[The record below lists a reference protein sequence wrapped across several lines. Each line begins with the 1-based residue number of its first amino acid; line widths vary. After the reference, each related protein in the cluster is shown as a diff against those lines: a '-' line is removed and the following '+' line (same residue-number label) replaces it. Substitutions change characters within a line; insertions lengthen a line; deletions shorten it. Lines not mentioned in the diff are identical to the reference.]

1 MTLQMLLL
9 SKNGA
14 ELRMLAFLVG
24 NTIMV
29 LISLFRKTA
38 LLSLKQLKNTAQI
51 LQLQVLKLQ
60 LYSKLKM
67 VLKLHLIKLLQVL
80 ISSVLLTVL
89 RYLLTLH
96 TNLMIMCLALKEHQI
111 LKPAHSTARI
121 CLYPVQ
127 ILSWTLTSV
136 VNAVGLP
143 LMVLRSLMINFMLKA
158 ESLTNHL

>member
-29 LISLFRKTA
+29 LISPFRKTV
-38 LLSLKQLKNTAQI
+38 LLFLKQLKNTAQI

-80 ISSVLLTVL
+80 ISSVLLTVS

-111 LKPAHSTARI
+111 LKPVHSTAPI
-121 CLYPVQ
+121 CLCLVRR
-127 ILSWTLTSV
+127 LLWTVTLE
-136 VNAVGLP
+136 VNVDGLP
-143 LMVLRSLMINFMLKA
+143 LMVQH
-158 ESLTNHL
+158 T